1 MKEIN
6 KEVTLEEQ
14 LVKDKFE
21 VIRNKVNE
29 IVQHINVE
37 QKLKGLTYCQKH
49 FCWYPKEGDCFSC
62 GDKNGT

>member
-1 MKEIN
+1 MREI
-6 KEVTLEEQ
+6 KVEEALEEQ
-14 LVKDKFE
+14 PVKDKFE

-49 FCWYPKEGDCFSC
+49 FCWHPKEEECFSC
-62 GDKNGT
+62 GEKNE